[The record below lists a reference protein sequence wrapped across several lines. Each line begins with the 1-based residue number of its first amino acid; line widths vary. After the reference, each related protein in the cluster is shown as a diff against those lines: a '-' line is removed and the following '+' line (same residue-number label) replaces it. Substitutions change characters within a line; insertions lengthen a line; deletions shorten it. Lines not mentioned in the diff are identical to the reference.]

1 MCVWHFLF
9 KNSVSFQSHFH
20 PDGCNSVDTFCNSM
34 MCIEQIFVLRLYHYG
49 SIRLSSVRLFSY
61 IMYQVIGMETLFF
74 VRLEFVKF
82 LHKTVT

>member
-1 MCVWHFLF
+1 
-9 KNSVSFQSHFH
+9 
-20 PDGCNSVDTFCNSM
+20 M